1 MLTSIS
7 DHTWFNDTFTVRVIN
22 GLRLDLNM
30 TEVIMQTSAGNIVIE
45 LFTDSMPITAGN
57 FLDLVDKGY
66 YNGLHFHRVIQGFML
81 QGGCP
86 FSKDPNHPR
95 CGQGDPGYKIA
106 DEHLESAKFSNEP
119 GTLSMAN
126 AGPNSGGSQF
136 FINTVHNN
144 FLDWWEEGPG
154 GRFAGSKHPVFGKVI
169 EGMDVV
175 TAIERCNTRPGD
187 RPVHPQQIISVT
199 RA

>member
-1 MLTSIS
+1 
-7 DHTWFNDTFTVRVIN
+7 
-22 GLRLDLNM
+22 
-30 TEVIMQTSAGNIVIE
+30 
-45 LFTDSMPITAGN
+45 
-57 FLDLVDKGY
+57 
-66 YNGLHFHRVIQGFML
+66 
-81 QGGCP
+81 
-86 FSKDPNHPR
+86 
-95 CGQGDPGYKIA
+95 
-106 DEHLESAKFSNEP
+106 